1 MWRLSCTESGRRAG
15 EKGKRGI
22 TVRGSFGIRIKNK
35 IYISYLTS
43 YLIIGLIPLL
53 LSLAGYKICEKTII
67 NEIRIAQDS
76 ILWQL
81 QGAFDRN
88 VESVI
93 RMEQVLAG
101 NERVAFLGSEYAFN
115 SQSHLE
121 MKKLRDELTVQLDKL
136 DICEDIIIIFEKSGA
151 FLTSDGVYQKEL
163 RDLFFQNSR
172 MQEGDIKKILETS
185 GLRGYVVGEN
195 SDAGREIYLIE
206 NVYSFN
212 FKEKAAVIFARIP
225 WEKIQSLG
233 ADVNAGSVYWQIR
246 DGTILKVNGGEYCED
261 VPSYDSFAEEGEL
274 LYTGEGKGRNISSF
288 RNSEYYDWKYC
299 ISMREKEYFAQL
311 NKMKLVILG
320 QMLLLLGVAV
330 LMALYYSNQR
340 YGPVE
345 RLMEAVR
352 KNQRSGKGIQDFRDV
367 ESYLDSLY
375 KENRKLA
382 DSWKKAQESMT
393 GEIISGFIKGWN
405 DDRAMAEET
414 LRQKGICLEAGY
426 VIFLVMLRDISE
438 CKLILSDQKDESR
451 AQYQD
456 MKLLEFVFRNV
467 FEEVVQNTHRGMMI
481 RMDSNYLYLVSMD
494 RTALELVCEDIK
506 KCSEIYGHYLNL
518 HIFIGGSK
526 EHKRIEDLPRAYN
539 EAVQALGYQ
548 TFWGNSS
555 EVLSLYET
563 DYADSEE
570 WGREEN
576 AVRDYYRH
584 LYNLMQAGQYEKAE
598 RLLEEIMDHMF
609 VRDMRYT
616 KINQYRMSGLM
627 NTVCMILTDLL
638 GRNDEEFLK
647 SLRPMERLMDE
658 RTVDSARK
666 TMLEVFDE
674 LIAHLKQCMEEEK
687 PKWVRETI
695 QEIEEQYGDI
705 NLGLSVLAEKHGLNL
720 AYMGRTFKQ
729 YTGCSVPD
737 YIHRVRIREC
747 KKLLL
752 EGISVKETAQQVGYI
767 DAKTLIRIFKK
778 QEGITP
784 GQFKG
789 SME

>member
-1 MWRLSCTESGRRAG
+1 MR
-15 EKGKRGI
+15 GKFR
-22 TVRGSFGIRIKNK
+22 IRIKNK

-67 NEIRIAQDS
+67 NEIKVAQDS
-76 ILWQL
+76 ILSQL

-93 RMEQVLAG
+93 KMGQVLAG
-101 NERVAFLGSEYAFN
+101 NERVAFLGNEYVFN

-136 DICEDIIIIFEKSGA
+136 DICDDIIIIFEKSGA

-163 RDLFFQNSR
+163 NHLFFQNSGMR
-172 MQEGDIKKILETS
+172 EKDLEKISQTD
-185 GLRGYVVGEN
+185 GLRGYVIGEN
-195 SDAGREIYLIE
+195 ADGRCEIYLIE

-212 FKEKAAVIFARIP
+212 FKEKTAVIFARIP
-225 WEKIQSLG
+225 WEKIQGLG
-233 ADVNAGSVYWQIR
+233 VEVTAGSLYWQTG
-246 DGTILKVNGGEYCED
+246 DETILKVNGGEYWED
-261 VPSYDSFAEEGEL
+261 VPSYNALTAEGEL
-274 LYTGEGKGRNISSF
+274 FYTGEGKGRNISSF

-299 ISMREKEYFAQL
+299 ISMREKEYFAPL

-320 QMLLLLGVAV
+320 QMLLLLAASV
-330 LMALYYSNQR
+330 LMALYYSNRR
-340 YGPVE
+340 YMPVE
-345 RLMEAVR
+345 RLLDAVR
-352 KNQRSGKGIQDFRDV
+352 KNQRSEKGIQDFKDV

-405 DDRAMAEET
+405 DDLAMVEEI
-414 LRQKGICLEAGY
+414 LRQKGIRAEAGY

-438 CKLILSDQKDESR
+438 CKLITADQKKESR
-451 AQYQD
+451 TQYQD
-456 MKLLEFVFRNV
+456 RKLLEFVFRNI
-467 FEEVVQNTHRGMMI
+467 FEEAVQNTHGGMLI

-494 RTALELVCEDIK
+494 NTELELVCEDII
-506 KCSEIYGHYLNL
+506 KCSEIYGRYLNL

-526 EHKRIEDLPRAYN
+526 EHKKTEELPRAYN

-563 DYADSEE
+563 DYVDSQQ
-570 WGREEN
+570 WGAQEN
-576 AVRDYYRH
+576 EVRDYYRH
-584 LYNLMQAGQYEKAE
+584 LYNLMQAEQYEKAE

-627 NTVCMILTDLL
+627 NTVCMILTELL

-647 SLRPMERLMDE
+647 ALRPMERLMDE

-674 LIAHLKQCMEEEK
+674 LIAHLRQCMEEEK
-687 PKWVRETI
+687 PKWVQETI

-752 EGISVKETAQQVGYI
+752 EGISVKEAAQRVGYV

-789 SME
+789 SID

>member
-1 MWRLSCTESGRRAG
+1 M
-15 EKGKRGI
+15 RGNF
-22 TVRGSFGIRIKNK
+22 RIRIKNK

-53 LSLAGYKICEKTII
+53 LSLAGYKLCEKTII
-67 NEIRIAQDS
+67 NEIKVAQDS
-76 ILWQL
+76 ILSQL

-93 RMEQVLAG
+93 KMGQILAG
-101 NERVAFLGSEYAFN
+101 NERVAFLGNEYVFN

-136 DICEDIIIIFEKSGA
+136 DICNDIVIIFEKSGA

-163 RDLFFQNSR
+163 NDLFFQNSR
-172 MQEGDIKKILETS
+172 MREADIKKILETV
-185 GLRGYVVGEN
+185 GLRSYVIGEN
-195 SDAGREIYLIE
+195 LDGRREIYLIE

-212 FKEKAAVIFARIP
+212 FKEKIAVIFARIP
-225 WEKIQSLG
+225 WEKIQGLG
-233 ADVNAGSVYWQIR
+233 VEVNAGSLYWQTK
-246 DGTILKVNGGEYCED
+246 DETILKVNGGEYCEN
-261 VPSYDSFAEEGEL
+261 VPSYTSLVAEGEL

-299 ISMREKEYFAQL
+299 ISMREKEYFAEL

-320 QMLLLLGVAV
+320 QMLLLLAVAV

-340 YGPVE
+340 YMPVE
-345 RLMEAVR
+345 RLMDAVR
-352 KNQRSGKGIQDFRDV
+352 KNQRSEKGIQDFKDV
-367 ESYLDSLY
+367 ERYLDSLY
-375 KENRKLA
+375 NENRKLA
-382 DSWKKAQESMT
+382 DSWKKAQESMA

-405 DDRAMAEET
+405 DDCAMVEET
-414 LRQKGICLEAGY
+414 LRQKGICIEAGY

-438 CKLILSDQKDESR
+438 CKLIMADQKKESR
-451 AQYQD
+451 TQYQD

-467 FEEVVQNTHRGMMI
+467 FEEAVQNTHRGMMI
-481 RMDSNYLYLVSMD
+481 RIDSNYLYLVSMD
-494 RTALELVCEDIK
+494 NTALELICEDII
-506 KCSEIYGHYLNL
+506 KCSKIYGRYLNL

-526 EHKRIEDLPRAYN
+526 EHKKIEELPKAYN

-563 DYADSEE
+563 DYVDSEE
-570 WGREEN
+570 WGAEEN
-576 AVRDYYRH
+576 EVRDYYRH
-584 LYNLMQAGQYEKAE
+584 LYNLMQAEQYEKAE

-627 NTVCMILTDLL
+627 NTVCMILTELL
-638 GRNDEEFLK
+638 GRSDEEFLK
-647 SLRPMERLMDE
+647 TLRPMERLMDE
-658 RTVDSARK
+658 KTIDSARK

-695 QEIEEQYGDI
+695 QEIEKQYGDI
-705 NLGLSVLAEKHGLNL
+705 NLGLSALAEKHGLNL

-737 YIHRVRIREC
+737 YIHQVRIREC

-752 EGISVKETAQQVGYI
+752 EGISVKEAAQQVGYV

-789 SME
+789 SLE

>member
-1 MWRLSCTESGRRAG
+1 M
-15 EKGKRGI
+15 RGNF
-22 TVRGSFGIRIKNK
+22 RIRIKNK

-53 LSLAGYKICEKTII
+53 LSLAGYKICEKTIV
-67 NEIRIAQDS
+67 NEIKIAQDS
-76 ILWQL
+76 ILSQL
-81 QGAFDRN
+81 QGVFDRN

-93 RMEQVLAG
+93 KMGQVLAG
-101 NERVAFLGSEYAFN
+101 NERVAFLGSEYVFN

-121 MKKLRDELTVQLDKL
+121 MKKLSDELTVQLDKL
-136 DICEDIIIIFEKSGA
+136 DICDDIVIIFEKSGA
-151 FLTSDGVYQKEL
+151 FLSSDGVYQKEL
-163 RDLFFQNSR
+163 NDLFFQNSR
-172 MQEGDIKKILETS
+172 MRETDIEKILETV
-185 GLRGYVVGEN
+185 GLRGYVMGE
-195 SDAGREIYLIE
+195 DLDGKREIYLIE

-212 FKEKAAVIFARIP
+212 FKEKSAVIFARIP
-225 WEKIQSLG
+225 WENIQKLG
-233 ADVNAGSVYWQIR
+233 LDVEAGSLYWQNQ
-246 DGTILKVNGGEYCED
+246 DGAMLMVNGGENSENI
-261 VPSYDSFAEEGEL
+261 PSYDMLKTEGEL
-274 LYTGEGKGRNISSF
+274 LYTGEGKEKNISSF

-299 ISMREKEYFAQL
+299 ISMREKEYFAEL
-311 NKMKLVILG
+311 NKMKLVILV

-330 LMALYYSNQR
+330 LLALYYSNQR
-340 YGPVE
+340 YTPVE
-345 RLMEAVR
+345 RLMDAVR
-352 KNQRSGKGIQDFRDV
+352 KNQRSEKGIQDFKDV
-367 ESYLDSLY
+367 ERYLDGLY
-375 KENRKLA
+375 NENRKLS

-393 GEIISGFIKGWN
+393 SEIISGFIKGWN
-405 DDRAMAEET
+405 DDRAMADET
-414 LRQKGICLEAGY
+414 LRQKGICMEDGY

-438 CKLILSDQKDESR
+438 CKLIQTDEKSESR
-451 AQYQD
+451 TQYQD
-456 MKLLEFVFRNV
+456 MQLLEFVFHNI
-467 FEEVVQNTHRGMMI
+467 FEEVVQNTHGGMMI

-494 RTALELVCEDIK
+494 KAALELICEDIK

-526 EHKRIEDLPRAYN
+526 EHKRIEELPKAYN

-563 DYADSEE
+563 DYLDSAE
-570 WGREEN
+570 WGAEEN

-584 LYNLMQAGQYEKAE
+584 LYNLMQAGQYEKAGQ
-598 RLLEEIMDHMF
+598 LLEEIMDHMF
-609 VRDMRYT
+609 ARDMRYT

-627 NTVCMILTDLL
+627 NTVCMILTELL

-647 SLRPMERLMDE
+647 TLRPMERLMDE
-658 RTVDSARK
+658 RNIDSARN
-666 TMLEVFDE
+666 TMLAIFDE
-674 LIAHLKQCMEEEK
+674 LIVHLKQCREEEK
-687 PKWVRETI
+687 PKWVQETI
-695 QEIEEQYGDI
+695 QEIEKRYGDI
-705 NLGLSVLAEKHGLNL
+705 NLGLSVLAEKHGMNL
-720 AYMGRTFKQ
+720 AYMGRIFKQ

-737 YIHRVRIREC
+737 YIHQVRIREC

-752 EGISVKETAQQVGYI
+752 QGISVKDAAQQVGYI